1 MSDRMTPNRFS
12 WGALSRNLVFWLLI
26 ILLPIAF
33 YQMLGSARPEYV
45 DLPYSTFSQ
54 ELEGGNIAQV
64 EITSG
69 KFVKGDFKHAIMVD
83 GRNAERFNV
92 VLPIENSPLIL
103 QRLEQHQVPIDA
115 KEPKPSFGAVFV
127 QLLPWVV
134 LIGLWLF
141 FFRQVQQGGNRAFA
155 FGKSKAKLLTG
166 DTPKVTFADVAGCDE
181 AKVELQEIIEFL
193 KDPQKFQRLGG
204 RLPKGALLVGPPG
217 TGKTLL
223 AKAVAGEA
231 GRPFFSMS
239 GSDFVEMFV
248 GVGASRVRDLFEQGK
263 AHAPCIIFIDEI
275 GAVGRHR
282 GAGLGG
288 GHDEREQT
296 LNQLLVEMDGFESND
311 GVILLAA
318 TNRPDILDPALLRP
332 GRFDRQIVVDMP
344 DVKGREQ
351 ILRVHTRK
359 IPLGTGVNL
368 ERIAKG
374 TPGLSGA
381 ELSNVVNEAA
391 LLAARRNKGAV
402 DMNDLEDAKDK
413 VMLGLERKSMVLSD
427 EERRLTAYHEA
438 GHALVSL
445 KVPGLDPLHKVTMVP
460 RGRALGITFSLPE
473 EDRHNYTKQY
483 IVGRLAMAY
492 GGRVA
497 EELVF
502 GPEKVTTGAA
512 QDIQQATEMAR
523 RMVTQ
528 FGMSDVVGPIA
539 VGDRE
544 AEIFLGREVVQRRE
558 ISDRTAEIVDTELKR
573 ILSEAYER
581 ARTIVAGHRA
591 ALDRLASA
599 LLERETLDRDEVE
612 LVSPAGRCRRWSRRP
627 RPRRRSRRPTAPR
640 KKAPPPAAPGGGAR
654 RPSPPAREGHRARRP
669 HSRGGARGARG
680 PRLGRPARV
689 VRRHGHAATG
699 RSPRRHLRRRT
710 RSAGALGR
718 EGGRRRAHGR
728 RVGTGRRRGEPAR
741 PAGAA
746 RPCARRPRAPRS
758 RLGPPA
764 RGARGAAAGVGDR
777 RPAAGARPSRH
788 RRHHQRHTR
797 FVLGR
802 RAVRRGRSRHR
813 PGGAAHGRRLRA
825 ARRGR

>member
-1 MSDRMTPNRFS
+1 MANRIPPARDFN
-12 WGALSRNLVFWLLI
+12 WGRTLRTLSFWALLI
-26 ILLPIAF
+26 VGSIALVQF
-33 YQMLGSARPEYV
+33 ASSRRQDAV
-45 DLPYSTFSQ
+45 DVSYTQFTEQ
-54 ELEGGNIAQV
+54 LEAGNVAAV
-64 EITSG
+64 EITERQ
-69 KFVKGDFKHAIMVD
+69 VHGDFKTAVTVGHRTAEHFTTLLPFESSDSWVATLRQKGVD
-83 GRNAERFNV
+83 VR
-92 VLPIENSPLIL
+92 
-103 QRLEQHQVPIDA
+103 A
-115 KEPKPSFGAVFV
+115 KEEKQSFGVF
-127 QLLPWVV
+127 LFSFLPYLFILG
-134 LIGLWLF
+134 LIIFML
-141 FFRQVQQGGNRAFA
+141 RQMQQGGNRAFA
-155 FGKSKAKLLTG
+155 FGKSKAKLLSG

-181 AKVELQEIIEFL
+181 AKQELEEIIDFL

-204 RLPKGALLVGPPG
+204 RLPKGALLIGPPG

-275 GAVGRHR
+275 DAVGRHR

-359 IPLGTGVNL
+359 IPLAAQVNL

-381 ELSNVVNEAA
+381 ELSNIVNEAA
-391 LLAARRNKGAV
+391 LLAARRNKPAV
-402 DMNDLEDAKDK
+402 DSVDLEDAKDK
-413 VMLGLERKSMVLSD
+413 VMLGLERKSMVLSE

-445 KVPGLDPLHKVTMVP
+445 KVPGLDPIHKVTIVP
-460 RGRALGITFSLPE
+460 RGRALGLTFSLPE

-483 IVGRLAMAY
+483 ILGRLAMAY

-502 GPEKVTTGAA
+502 GPDKVTTGAA

-528 FGMSDVVGPIA
+528 FGMSEAVGPIT

-558 ISDRTAEIVDTELKR
+558 ISERTAELVDTELKR
-573 ILSEAYER
+573 VLGAAYER
-581 ARTIVAGHRA
+581 ARQILLENRA
-591 ALDRLASA
+591 TLDRVAAA
-599 LLERETLDRDEVE
+599 LLERETLDREDIE
-612 LVSPAGRCRRWSRRP
+612 LVVAGKP
-627 RPRRRSRRPTAPR
+627 L
-640 KKAPPPAAPGGGAR
+640 PPVAPAAPPTAG
-654 RPSPPAREGHRARRP
+654 SPASTPPVEKTP
-669 HSRGGARGARG
+669 ARG
-680 PRLGRPARV
+680 PVLG
-689 VRRHGHAATG
+689 
-699 RSPRRHLRRRT
+699 SPPP
-710 RSAGALGR
+710 
-718 EGGRRRAHGR
+718 E
-728 RVGTGRRRGEPAR
+728 
-741 PAGAA
+741 PAGA
-746 RPCARRPRAPRS
+746 
-758 RLGPPA
+758 
-764 RGARGAAAGVGDR
+764 
-777 RPAAGARPSRH
+777 
-788 RRHHQRHTR
+788 
-797 FVLGR
+797 
-802 RAVRRGRSRHR
+802 
-813 PGGAAHGRRLRA
+813 
-825 ARRGR
+825 